1 VITENQS
8 LVVMVVMM
16 IVDGGCDD
24 QYMNG
29 DGNVDSVL
37 MMIS

>member
-8 LVVMVVMM
+8 LVVMVV

-24 QYMNG
+24 HYMNG